1 MSAKWIVVA
10 VAVVAVAYY
19 LIRRKAEQTSKVAAP
34 KMVRELSDAKV
45 AQEVKVMDRSKEP
58 AKAPAK
64 APTRAAPKQ
73 DQRSFYEA
81 YLKNLDPTRKE
92 NAIAQLADKATG
104 GVFGDVSSVLGAIG
118 RIAA

>member
-1 MSAKWIVVA
+1 MSAKWIIAA

-19 LIRRKAEQTSKVAAP
+19 LMRRKAEQTSKVASP
-34 KMVRELSDAKV
+34 KVVKELSEAKV
-45 AQEVKVMDRSKEP
+45 AQEAKVLDRSK
-58 AKAPAK
+58 ATMAAPAK

-73 DQRSFYEA
+73 EQRSFYEQ

-104 GVFGDVSSVLGAIG
+104 GVFGDVSSVLGSIG
-118 RIAA
+118 RIVA

>member
-1 MSAKWIVVA
+1 MSAKWIIAA

-19 LIRRKAEQTSKVAAP
+19 LMRRKAEQGSKVASP
-34 KMVRELSDAKV
+34 KVVRELSEAKMVQEAKV
-45 AQEVKVMDRSKEP
+45 LDRSKEP

-64 APTRAAPKQ
+64 APTRAAPKKE
-73 DQRSFYEA
+73 QRSFYEA

-104 GVFGDVSSVLGAIG
+104 GVFGDVSEVLGAIG